1 MVKILFFY
9 VFCYMFSFKQNY
21 RKEKKSFIGAGGASH
36 TPKNPPLQI
45 PLKIEATRCGDPCD
59 DLDCALIG

>member
-1 MVKILFFY
+1 
-9 VFCYMFSFKQNY
+9 MFSFKQNY